1 LPSARGTLRKKEA
14 KKEAAG
20 IAKALIELAVVTATT
35 DLSLAKEQASLAR
48 RIMLKF
54 NIRYDWSLKRFY
66 CHGCKGLIVPGVNA
80 RVRTVPGKA
89 LVTTCDECGHVNRK
103 MLSAGLNIER

>member
-1 LPSARGTLRKKEA
+1 MRKREA
-14 KKEAAG
+14 KNEALKVAQ
-20 IAKALIELAVVTATT
+20 ALIQLAVLTAAT
-35 DLSLAKEQASLAR
+35 DLALAKEQASLAR

-80 RVRTVPGKA
+80 RVRTGPGKT
-89 LVTTCDECGHVNRK
+89 LLTTCDECGHVNRK
-103 MLSAGLNIER
+103 MLRAGLNIER